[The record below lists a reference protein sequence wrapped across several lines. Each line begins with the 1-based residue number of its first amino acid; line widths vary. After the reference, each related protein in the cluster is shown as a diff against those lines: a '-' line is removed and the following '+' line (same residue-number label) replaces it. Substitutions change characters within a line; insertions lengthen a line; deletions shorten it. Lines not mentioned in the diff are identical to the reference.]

1 NFHQEFYV
9 TKASLRYYPIVYVD
23 SKFPGFIHDTP
34 SYESEEARFDK
45 LKFNVGATSL
55 IQLGLTLC
63 NSNGT
68 ISSAWQFNF
77 KIDLVRDLYYQKSIG
92 FLTTHGIDFQ
102 KLKTR
107 GVDRVKF
114 GSMFAALIGRRQ
126 TPITWVTFHG
136 VYDYTHIVKAVT
148 FCPVVESSQVFL
160 DVLRRVFDS
169 VVDVKFMA
177 NFFKESGSAIGLQKL
192 AD

>member
-1 NFHQEFYV
+1 
-9 TKASLRYYPIVYVD
+9 SLRYYPIVYVD

-45 LKFNVGATSL
+45 LKFNVGAT
-55 IQLGLTLC
+55 
-63 NSNGT
+63 SNGT